1 MLNTFR
7 QKESRPGQGGNLNTE
22 GSKTS
27 LPDLTQFPT
36 PAEVQAMP
44 DNERSLFVR
53 GTQLGIV
60 LTRDSATAA
69 GYAEGRHTG
78 FDEGYARGFK
88 DGSEQAVSAY
98 LDALATQARD
108 AAKPY
113 VRAVP
118 YWQQCEQWN
127 EPERAANALALA
139 QERGLVA

>member
-1 MLNTFR
+1 MTNGNE
-7 QKESRPGQGGNLNTE
+7 KAAPGKDGNLKNT
-22 GSKTS
+22 SKDTYS
-27 LPDLTQFPT
+27 LPDLSVFPS

-60 LTRDSATAA
+60 LTRDSATSL
-69 GYAEGRHTG
+69 GRAEGRQTG

-118 YWQQCEQWN
+118 YWQQCEEWN

-139 QERGLVA
+139 HERGLVA

>member
-1 MLNTFR
+1 MINGNE
-7 QKESRPGQGGNLNTE
+7 KAAPGKDGNLESAAGT
-22 GSKTS
+22 GYS
-27 LPDLTQFPT
+27 LPDIDMFPS

-69 GYAEGRHTG
+69 GYAEGRLAG
-78 FDEGYARGFK
+78 FDEGYARGFA
-88 DGSEQAVSAY
+88 DGAESAVQAHQDH
-98 LDALATQARD
+98 LGRQARD

-113 VRAVP
+113 IKARP
-118 YWQQCEQWN
+118 YWEMCEQWL

-139 QERGLVA
+139 HERGLVA

>member
-1 MLNTFR
+1 MFR
-7 QKESRPGQGGNLNTE
+7 QKESRPGQGGNLDTE

-27 LPDLTQFPT
+27 LPDLSVFPS

-53 GTQLGIV
+53 GTQLGVV

-69 GYAEGRHTG
+69 GYAEGRQTG

-88 DGSEQAVSAY
+88 DGAESAVQAHQDH
-98 LDALATQARD
+98 LGRQARD

-113 VRAVP
+113 IKARP
-118 YWQQCEQWN
+118 YWEMCEQWN

>member
-1 MLNTFR
+1 MINGNE
-7 QKESRPGQGGNLNTE
+7 KAAPGKDGNLESAAGT
-22 GSKTS
+22 GYS
-27 LPDLTQFPT
+27 LPDLTQFPS

-69 GYAEGRHTG
+69 GYADGRQTG
-78 FDEGYARGFK
+78 FDEGYQQGYFQGRE
-88 DGSEQAVSAY
+88 DGIQATQDH
-98 LDALATQARD
+98 LGRQARD

-113 VRAVP
+113 IKARP
-118 YWQQCEQWN
+118 YWEMCEQWN
-127 EPERAANALALA
+127 EPERAAAALNLA

>member
-1 MLNTFR
+1 MFR
-7 QKESRPGQGGNLNTE
+7 QKESRPGQGGNLDTE

-27 LPDLTQFPT
+27 LPDLSVFPS

-53 GTQLGIV
+53 GIQLGIV

-69 GYAEGRHTG
+69 GYAEGRQTG

-88 DGSEQAVSAY
+88 DGAESAVQAHQDH
-98 LDALATQARD
+98 LGRQARD

-113 VRAVP
+113 IKARP
-118 YWQQCEQWN
+118 YWEMCEQWN
-127 EPERAANALALA
+127 EPERAANALAIA
-139 QERGLVA
+139 QTRGLVA

>member
-1 MLNTFR
+1 MINGNE
-7 QKESRPGQGGNLNTE
+7 KAAPGKDGNLKNT
-22 GSKTS
+22 SKNTYS
-27 LPDLTQFPT
+27 LPDLSVFPS

-53 GTQLGIV
+53 GIQYGVV

-69 GYAEGRHTG
+69 GYAEGLQTG
-78 FDEGYARGFK
+78 FDEGYARGFA
-88 DGSEQAVSAY
+88 DGAENAVQAHQDR
-98 LDALATQARD
+98 LGRRARD

-113 VRAVP
+113 VDARP
-118 YWQQCEQWN
+118 YWEMCAQWN